1 LCSTE
6 ILACNFLFCVILVG
20 LGIRVMLILY
30 KCLPQETRKTSN
42 IQPKFT
48 PQGTTKGAKAKVSKE
63 KEITKAIAEINE
75 IKT

>member
-1 LCSTE
+1 MDYSKCSSKRE
-6 ILACNFLFCVILVG
+6 VHS
-20 LGIRVMLILY
+20 Y